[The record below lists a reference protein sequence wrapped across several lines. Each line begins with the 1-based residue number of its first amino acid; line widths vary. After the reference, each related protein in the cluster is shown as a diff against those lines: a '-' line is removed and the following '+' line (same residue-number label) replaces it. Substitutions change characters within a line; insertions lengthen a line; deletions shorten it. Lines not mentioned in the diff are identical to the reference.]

1 MPKLQKK
8 RSSTPCLGIC
18 TTTFGDEVCK
28 GCKRFSHE
36 IVSWTKYSI
45 EEREIVNDRLEKFK
59 VQILKD
65 RFEVYDDKLL
75 SKNLDQ
81 MGINFNHSLNPLT
94 WIYDLFRAAG
104 SQTFDLENFGIK
116 SLKNFDAVKVR
127 DEINRELLE
136 LSEVHHERYFK
147 KAN

>member
-65 RFEVYDDKLL
+65 RFEVFDDKLL

-127 DEINRELLE
+127 VEINRELLE

-147 KAN
+147 KN